1 MMRMSEVFTVRI
13 PRELR
18 ERMRRYQVNWS
29 EEIREFI
36 ERRVRQL
43 ELAGTLEEVEAKA
56 RGRRTSVDS
65 TALVREDRDSR

>member
-1 MMRMSEVFTVRI
+1 MRMSEVFTIRI

-29 EEIREFI
+29 QEIREFI

-43 ELAGTLEEVEAKA
+43 ELAGALGEVEAKA
-56 RGRRTSVDS
+56 RGRRVSVDS